1 MNYIGSKLRLIN
13 FLEESIK
20 SVVDENCETFCDLFA
35 GTGIVGQHFKKL
47 GYEITANDLQY
58 YSYVLNRHLIVNN
71 DFLKFDNLLQ
81 IIPGLSE
88 IDTNNRHIAVC
99 DYLNNI
105 PKISGFVY
113 NNYCSGGTIN
123 SEFTRLYF
131 SDINGLICDSIR
143 IKIEDWKNE
152 SLINEDE
159 YFFLLASLIESV
171 DKKANTTS
179 VYGAFL
185 KNIKKSAGETVKL
198 EPLPIIQSSKNNK
211 VFNKDAN
218 ILIREINPDIL
229 YLDPPYNNRVYGD
242 NYHVLE
248 TIARY
253 DNPEIKGVT
262 GNRKN
267 KTLSKFSRKS
277 EVKKAFKDM
286 IENANAKYIFVS
298 YNNEGL
304 LSLEEIKEIM
314 STKGEYGLFT
324 KEYQRYKSDVNK
336 KKEDGHNINRNYDDV
351 KTYEYLHYVKCG

>member
-13 FLEESIK
+13 FLDESITSIVDKDCK
-20 SVVDENCETFCDLFA
+20 SFCDLFA
-35 GTGIVGQHFKKL
+35 GTGIVGQHFKKI
-47 GYEITANDLQY
+47 GYEIISNDLQY
-58 YSYVLNRHLIVNN
+58 YSYVVNRHFIVNN
-71 DFLKFDNLLQ
+71 NYLDFTNLNKIIPNLLETE
-81 IIPGLSE
+81 LTKKSKV
-88 IDTNNRHIAVC
+88 VC
-99 DYLNNI
+99 DYLNNQ
-105 PKISGFVY
+105 PKTTGFIY

-123 SEFTRLYF
+123 KEHTRLYF
-131 SDINGLICDSIR
+131 SDINGQICDSIR
-143 IKIEDWKNE
+143 IKIEDWKNN

-185 KNIKKSAGETVKL
+185 KSIKKSALNLVQL
-198 EPLPIIQSSKNNK
+198 EPLLIIESDKNNK
-211 VFNKDAN
+211 VFNLDAN
-218 ILIREINPDIL
+218 VLIKEIKPDIL

-248 TIARY
+248 TIAKY

-262 GNRKN
+262 GNRLN
-267 KTLSKFSRKS
+267 KTISKYSRKT
-277 EVKKAFKDM
+277 EVKNAFKEL
-286 IENANAKYIFVS
+286 IKNANAKYIFVS

-324 KEYQRYKSDVNK
+324 KKYQRYKSDIDKNK
-336 KKEDGHNINRNYDDV
+336 QNGDDLNRKYSDIE
-351 KTYEYLHYVKCG
+351 TYEHLHYVKCG